1 MVYRNNFIAVIKHKG
16 RIMRD
21 RNGVVRMPFGS
32 EYSILLKNKDSRTA
46 IARISVDGEDVM
58 GGHRYIIPGKSQ
70 RELTGFLKGLNATHK
85 FRFIKKTKQIA
96 RYRGDR
102 LDDGMVEV
110 EFWYEQA
117 VTTPWIV
124 YEDIPRQRQPWI
136 DKHPWDSTF
145 GDSTAGFTGDQT
157 TYTAAN
163 FHQVKS
169 SSPKIKSSITAS
181 CNVPTPKRDEGI
193 TVKGSKANQNFQY
206 GNVGTL
212 ESHSSTII
220 IRLKG
225 TVRKRGKTRPVK
237 KVIAARSRIQC
248 TTCGRKWRSHLKFC
262 GNCSTALD

>member
-1 MVYRNNFIAVIKHKG
+1 MVYKNNFIAVVKHKG

-117 VTTPWIV
+117 VTTPWVI
-124 YEDIPRQRQPWI
+124 YDAGKECWPDPP
-136 DKHPWDSTF
+136 DYTF
-145 GDSTAGFTGDQT
+145 GDSTAGRFQSSFTSHST
-157 TYTAAN
+157 N
-163 FHQVKS
+163 FHQVQS
-169 SSPKIKSSITAS
+169 SSPRIKSSITTS
-181 CNVPTPKRDEGI
+181 CNVSTPKRDEGI
-193 TVKGSKANQNFQY
+193 TVKGSKAHQNFQY

-220 IRLKG
+220 IRLRG

-237 KVIAARSRIQC
+237 KVIATRSRIQC

>member
-1 MVYRNNFIAVIKHKG
+1 MVYKNNFICVIKNKG

-21 RNGVVRMPFGS
+21 HNGVVKLPFGA

-70 RELTGFLKGLNATHK
+70 RELKGFLKGLNATHK

-117 VTTPWIV
+117 VTTPWVV
-124 YEDIPRQRQPWI
+124 YDDEPRKRSPWP
-136 DKHPWDSTF
+136 DPSPWDTTTF
-145 GDSTAGFTGDQT
+145 GSSTSGFTNA
-157 TYTAAN
+157 TYNSAN
-163 FHQVKS
+163 FHQVKC
-169 SSPKIKSSITAS
+169 SSPRVKSSITTS

-225 TVRKRGKTRPVK
+225 TVKKRGRNRPVK
-237 KVIAARSRIQC
+237 KVIATRSRIQC

>member
-1 MVYRNNFIAVIKHKG
+1 MVYKNNFIAVIKHKG
-16 RIMRD
+16 GIMRD

-32 EYSILLKNKDSRTA
+32 EYSILLKNKDARTA
-46 IARISVDGEDVM
+46 VVRIAVDGEDVM
-58 GGHRYIIPGKSQ
+58 GGHRYIVPGHTQ

-110 EFWYEQA
+110 EFWYEQ
-117 VTTPWIV
+117 VHRVTPWVV
-124 YEDIPRQRQPWI
+124 YDDPKRPGPTPS
-136 DKHPWDSTF
+136 PWDYTF
-145 GDSTAGFTGDQT
+145 GDSTAGLAQT
-157 TYTAAN
+157 TYTSAN

-169 SSPKIKSSITAS
+169 SSPRTKSSITAS
-181 CNVPTPKRDEGI
+181 CNISTPKRDEGI
-193 TVKGSKANQNFQY
+193 TVKGSKANQSFQY

-220 IRLKG
+220 ITLRGSVK
-225 TVRKRGKTRPVK
+225 KRGGVRPVK
-237 KVIAARSRIQC
+237 KVITTRSRIQC

>member
-1 MVYRNNFIAVIKHKG
+1 MVYKNNFIAVIKHKG

-21 RNGVVRMPFGS
+21 NGGVVRLPPGS

-58 GGHRYIIPGKSQ
+58 DGHRYIVPGNTQ
-70 RELTGFLKGLNATHK
+70 RELKGFLKGLKATHK
-85 FRFIKKTKQIA
+85 FRVIKKTKQIA

-117 VTTPWIV
+117 VTTPWVI
-124 YEDIPRQRQPWI
+124 YDTGQQRWP
-136 DKHPWDSTF
+136 DSPDCTF
-145 GDSTAGFTGDQT
+145 GDSTAGLAQT
-157 TYTAAN
+157 TYTSAN
-163 FHQVKS
+163 FHQVKC
-169 SSPKIKSSITAS
+169 SSPRIKSSIIAP
-181 CNVPTPKRDEGI
+181 CNVPTPKRDEVI
-193 TVKGSKANQNFQY
+193 TVKGSKAHQNFQY

-225 TVRKRGKTRPVK
+225 TVKKRGGIRPVK
-237 KVIAARSRIQC
+237 KAITTRSRIQC

>member
-1 MVYRNNFIAVIKHKG
+1 MVYKNNFICVIKNKG

-21 RNGVVRMPFGS
+21 HNGVVRLPFGS
-32 EYSILLKNKDSRTA
+32 EYSILLKNKDARTA
-46 IARISVDGEDVM
+46 VVRIAVDGEDVM
-58 GGHRYIIPGKSQ
+58 GGHRYIVPGHTQ
-70 RELTGFLKGLNATHK
+70 RELKGFLKGLNATHG

-110 EFWYEQA
+110 EFWYEEEYR
-117 VTTPWIV
+117 VTPWVI
-124 YEDIPRQRQPWI
+124 YDDSPKRPGPQPSSC
-136 DKHPWDSTF
+136 DYTF
-145 GDSTAGFTGDQT
+145 GDSTAGLMANQT
-157 TYTAAN
+157 TYTSAN

-169 SSPKIKSSITAS
+169 SSPRAKSPIIAS
-181 CNVPTPKRDEGI
+181 CNVPTPRQDEGI
-193 TVKGSKANQNFQY
+193 TVKGSKVNQNFQY

-220 IRLKG
+220 ITLRGSVK
-225 TVRKRGKTRPVK
+225 KRGGIRPVK
-237 KVIAARSRIQC
+237 KVITTRTKIQC

>member
-1 MVYRNNFIAVIKHKG
+1 MVYKNNFIAVIKHKG
-16 RIMRD
+16 RIMREHS
-21 RNGVVRMPFGS
+21 GVVRLPPGS

-58 GGHRYIIPGKSQ
+58 DGHRYIVPGKSQ
-70 RELTGFLKGLNATHK
+70 RELKGFLKGLKATHK
-85 FRFIKKTKQIA
+85 FRVIKKTKEIS

-102 LDDGMVEV
+102 IDDGMVEV

-117 VTTPWIV
+117 VT
-124 YEDIPRQRQPWI
+124 IPLVIYDDSPMRPGPQPNPH
-136 DKHPWDSTF
+136 DYTF
-145 GDSTAGFTGDQT
+145 GGSTAGLMVNQT
-157 TYTAAN
+157 TYASAN
-163 FHQVKS
+163 FHQVKC
-169 SSPKIKSSITAS
+169 SSPSIKSSITAS
-181 CNVPTPKRDEGI
+181 CNVSTPKRDEVI

-225 TVRKRGKTRPVK
+225 TVKQREGIRSVK
-237 KVIAARSRIQC
+237 KVITTRSKIQC